1 MRVSQKLAE
10 DSEDSMNV
18 ITTTNGWRNDGR
30 YEQQYDQNNANQ
42 LANEIIDWN
51 LTMNHN
57 NASNLNHF
65 NHDQYLHNISN
76 KINLLLSLYI

>member
-18 ITTTNGWRNDGR
+18 ITTTNGWRKDGR

-42 LANEIIDWN
+42 LANEIID
-51 LTMNHN
+51 
-57 NASNLNHF
+57 
-65 NHDQYLHNISN
+65 
-76 KINLLLSLYI
+76 